1 MSKYKANLHHF
12 PSINISY
19 LISQRLGY
27 IILIHLHV
35 LVVIEVQDYVVKF
48 QRHQRYT
55 YINAKNK
62 NNLIHQ
68 PDWRIIIE
76 NSI

>member
-27 IILIHLHV
+27 IILIHL
-35 LVVIEVQDYVVKF
+35 VIEVQDYVVKF

-62 NNLIHQ
+62 NNPTHQ